1 MEITKVEKSLA
12 KSGNCKSL
20 MIFLHGYGANGADLI
35 GLSGPLSNHFA
46 NTTFLSPN
54 AFDTCPGNPLG
65 FQWFP
70 IDWLYGEKKIDVESE
85 IETPVSILRTWISA
99 QMSEYGVS
107 PSKTVIVGF
116 SQGTM
121 VALHLATRGTDQFA
135 GVIGFSGKL
144 IGSKS
149 LSKKYKTK
157 MPVLLVHGTDDDVVP
172 LENLNEASDAL
183 LSVGY
188 RTFVHVSKG
197 IGHGI
202 GPDGLNATI
211 KFVKRFLED

>member
-20 MIFLHGYGANGADLI
+20 VIFLHGYGANGADLI
-35 GLSGPLSNHFA
+35 GLSKPLSGHFSD
-46 NTTFLSPN
+46 TTFLSPN
-54 AFDTCPGNPLG
+54 AFEACPGNPLG

-70 IDWLYGEKKIDVESE
+70 IDWLYGEKKFNTESE
-85 IETPVSILRTWISA
+85 IEAPISILRSWINA
-99 QMSEYGVS
+99 QMSDYGV
-107 PSKTVIVGF
+107 PAAKTVIIGF

-121 VALHLATRGTDQFA
+121 MALHLATRGTDRFA
-135 GVIGFSGKL
+135 GVVGFSGKL
-144 IGSKS
+144 MGSKN

-157 MPVLLVHGTDDDVVP
+157 MPILLVHGTDDEVVP
-172 LENLNEASDAL
+172 IENLNEASDAL

-211 KFVKRFLED
+211 KFIKRFIEA